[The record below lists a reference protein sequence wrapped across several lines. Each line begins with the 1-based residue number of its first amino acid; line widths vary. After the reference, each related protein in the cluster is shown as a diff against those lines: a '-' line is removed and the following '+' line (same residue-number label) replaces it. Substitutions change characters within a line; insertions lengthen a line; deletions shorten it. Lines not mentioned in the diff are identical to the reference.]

1 MDRLLF
7 IKVPKTGSTF
17 FEKNFDLRETTID
30 GVRRQISSV
39 GHSWLY
45 PTQIKGWLDWD
56 YPNQP
61 QGVFRDVMTYDL
73 KPSDRLV
80 TVVRNPFALLFS
92 YFNYDWSWCRKYHN
106 LPRGKYTKEDFQK
119 FVDIYLDR
127 SIVFHAPSLRTSLFS
142 QLKDVEGNW
151 ILKDDSIIIRF
162 ENLKDEIDKFCNL
175 SNLKLRDNSDTAKNE
190 AKQTKPCE
198 WWEAY
203 RLDQIEKLNKL
214 WKDDLDYFGYS
225 FNDNP
230 TAKKQAKPKV
240 AICFSGYIRDLNKN
254 KSFWKSLIDKYDIDV
269 FASFWDGEVISND
282 DTIDNFKQIYNPKK
296 LDIENYS
303 SFNESTIQ
311 ALNNYIS
318 PSNSLPPF
326 LYDSCKNLD
335 ALSMWYKVWRANL
348 LTKGSGVE
356 YDIIIRARTDTYF
369 TKPIELKLDESLSV
383 PNARVQLSGFP
394 NSDGISDMFAYGSPK
409 IMDYYSTCYL
419 FVMEHINNGH
429 YMIPQEHFLHTH
441 LNKIN
446 ISLKFM
452 KEGMFITKNWEGG
465 VDSKYCDDMD
475 IDNFINSDFMDINPN
490 KEVKWIS
497 DIKNSLKF

>member
-7 IKVPKTGSTF
+7 IKIPKTGSTF
-17 FEKNFDLRETTID
+17 FEKNFDLKETSFD
-30 GVRRQISSV
+30 GTHRQISSV

-56 YPNQP
+56 FPNQP
-61 QGVFRDVMTYDL
+61 QGVFRDVMTYDIRT
-73 KPSDRLV
+73 SDKIV

-162 ENLKDEIDKFCNL
+162 ENLKDEIDEFCNL
-175 SNLKLRDNSDTAKNE
+175 TNLKLSDNSDTAKNT
-190 AKQTKPCE
+190 AKQDKPCE

-203 RLDQIEKLNKL
+203 RVDQIERLTKL

-225 FNDNP
+225 FDDNP
-230 TAKKQAKPKV
+230 KSEKNNKPKI
-240 AICFSGYIRDLNKN
+240 AICFSGYIRDLNKT

-269 FASFWDGEVISND
+269 YGSFWDIENTTNG
-282 DTIDNFKQIYNPKK
+282 DTFDSFRKMYNPIN

-303 SFNESTIQ
+303 AFNQSTIIP
-311 ALNNYIS
+311 LSSYID
-318 PSNSLPPF
+318 PPNTLPPF
-326 LYDSCKNLD
+326 LHDSCKKLD
-335 ALSMWYKVWRANL
+335 ALSMWYRVWKANT
-348 LTKGSGVE
+348 LTKLNNVK
-356 YDIIIRARTDTYF
+356 YDIVIRAKTDTYF
-369 TKPIELKLDESLSV
+369 TKPLEIKLDNSLSV

-394 NSDGISDMFAYGSPK
+394 NSDGISDMFAYGNPK

-452 KEGMFITKNWEGG
+452 KEGMVISKKWENEK
-465 VDSKYCDDMD
+465 DSVYCNDME
-475 IDNFINSDFMDINPN
+475 IDNFINSDFMEVLPNLDIT
-490 KEVKWIS
+490 WIS